1 MRVRSNLDR
10 SGCEEHRYSAQEAAA
25 MKIAIRSVLSAA
37 ALTLGACAH
46 ASPETAALT
55 PDQMRAEL
63 TAISKEIGEI
73 NTASRE
79 DYRLE
84 RVEAR
89 MTSFA
94 QRADPSFHASPTD
107 YRRKLI
113 TTTVPY
119 TRLRAL
125 NERRDQLLAQLAMA
139 DLARD

>member
-1 MRVRSNLDR
+1 MK
-10 SGCEEHRYSAQEAAA
+10 SAVVY
-25 MKIAIRSVLSAA
+25 VLVAA
-37 ALTLGACAH
+37 ALALSACAH
-46 ASPETAALT
+46 APADTASLT

-63 TAISKEIGEI
+63 AAVSKEIGEI

-94 QRADPSFHASPTD
+94 QRADPTFNASPTE
-107 YRRKLI
+107 YRRKLV

-125 NERRDQLLAQLAMA
+125 NERRDRLLAQLAGA
-139 DLARD
+139 GPAQD